1 MRTNAS
7 NDSEANAMD
16 AISAGMNPVPRELM
30 RSADVRQA
38 QAAQQEAQVQRPSD
52 AEGAA
57 ASASAQPSAVVTL
70 STAARGEASA
80 QAAPSPDNG
89 TVEARAVEQARAA
102 AANGDVRNNY
112 SAQRALASYE
122 AMSQV
127 GANAA
132 ARPSQPE
139 QPTAPGQREPGVLRT

>member
-1 MRTNAS
+1 
-7 NDSEANAMD
+7 MD

-30 RSADVRQA
+30 RPADVRQA

-52 AEGAA
+52 AAGATE
-57 ASASAQPSAVVTL
+57 SESAQPSAVVTL
-70 STAARGEASA
+70 STAARGEAAA
-80 QAAPSPDNG
+80 QSAPSPDNG

-122 AMSQV
+122 AMLQV

>member
-1 MRTNAS
+1 
-7 NDSEANAMD
+7 MD
-16 AISAGMNPVPRELM
+16 AISPAMSGLSASLM
-30 RSADVRQA
+30 RPAEPRPQLA
-38 QAAQQEAQVQRPSD
+38 PQAAQAQQQEPRPGE
-52 AEGAA
+52 AAGAA
-57 ASASAQPSAVVTL
+57 ATQAAPPSAVVTL
-70 STAARGEASA
+70 SAAARGDAAA
-80 QAAPSPDNG
+80 QAAPESAPSPDKG

-132 ARPSQPE
+132 ARPEQQA
-139 QPTAPGQREPGVLRT
+139 QPTPPGQQAAGVLRS

>member
-1 MRTNAS
+1 
-7 NDSEANAMD
+7 
-16 AISAGMNPVPRELM
+16 MNPVSRDLM
-30 RSADVRQA
+30 RAADVRQT
-38 QAAQQEAQVQRPSD
+38 QAAQQQEQASR
-52 AEGAA
+52 ANETAA
-57 ASASAQPSAVVTL
+57 RDSASEAAQPSAVVTL
-70 STAARGEASA
+70 SAAARGEGAA
-80 QAAPSPDNG
+80 QAAPSPENG

>member
-1 MRTNAS
+1 
-7 NDSEANAMD
+7 MD

-30 RSADVRQA
+30 RPADVRQA
-38 QAAQQEAQVQRPSD
+38 QAAQQEAQVQRQQQGPSD
-52 AEGAA
+52 AAGAA
-57 ASASAQPSAVVTL
+57 ASEPAQPSAVVSL
-70 STAARGEASA
+70 SAAARGEVAA
-80 QAAPSPDNG
+80 QAAPGPDNG

-102 AANGDVRNNY
+102 AANGDVRNSY

-132 ARPSQPE
+132 ARPQQQE
-139 QPTAPGQREPGVLRT
+139 QPTPPGQKAAGVLRS

>member
-1 MRTNAS
+1 
-7 NDSEANAMD
+7 MD
-16 AISAGMNPVPRELM
+16 AISTGMNPVPRELM
-30 RSADVRQA
+30 RPADVRQA
-38 QAAQQEAQVQRPSD
+38 QAAQQEAQTQGQGPRPSD
-52 AEGAA
+52 AASAA
-57 ASASAQPSAVVTL
+57 ANQSAQPSAVVTL
-70 STAARGEASA
+70 STAARGAAAA

-127 GANAA
+127 GSNAT
-132 ARPSQPE
+132 ARLQAQE
-139 QPTAPGQREPGVLRT
+139 QPTPLGQKAAGVLRT

>member
-1 MRTNAS
+1 
-7 NDSEANAMD
+7 MD
-16 AISAGMNPVPRELM
+16 AISTGMNPVPRELM
-30 RSADVRQA
+30 RPADVRQA
-38 QAAQQEAQVQRPSD
+38 QAAQQEAQTQGQGPRPSD
-52 AEGAA
+52 AASAA
-57 ASASAQPSAVVTL
+57 ANQSAQPSAVVTL
-70 STAARGEASA
+70 STAARGEAAA

-127 GANAA
+127 GSNAS
-132 ARPSQPE
+132 ARPQAQE
-139 QPTAPGQREPGVLRT
+139 QPAAPGQKAAGVLRS

>member
-1 MRTNAS
+1 
-7 NDSEANAMD
+7 MD

-30 RSADVRQA
+30 RPADVRQA
-38 QAAQQEAQVQRPSD
+38 QAAQQEAQVQRQEQRPSD
-52 AEGAA
+52 AVGATEGE
-57 ASASAQPSAVVTL
+57 SAQPSAVVTL
-70 STAARGEASA
+70 STAARGEVAA

-89 TVEARAVEQARAA
+89 TVEARALEQARAA
-102 AANGDVRNNY
+102 AASGDVRNNY

-127 GANAA
+127 GANNAA

-139 QPTAPGQREPGVLRT
+139 RPTAPGQREPGVLRT

>member
-1 MRTNAS
+1 
-7 NDSEANAMD
+7 MD

-38 QAAQQEAQVQRPSD
+38 QAAQQEAQVQRQEQRPSD
-52 AEGAA
+52 AAGAA

-70 STAARGEASA
+70 STAARAEASA

-89 TVEARAVEQARAA
+89 TVEARAVEQARA

-132 ARPSQPE
+132 ARPQQQE
-139 QPTAPGQREPGVLRT
+139 QPTPPGQKAAGVLRS